1 MTQFT
6 PPLAVDHTESRAPL
20 QGVRV
25 LDLTRL
31 LPGPMCALHLAD
43 LGADV
48 IKVEDTGEGDYAAE
62 ALRTLVNRNKR
73 GIRIDLKQAD
83 GVAVLLQLCAQA
95 DVLVEGFRPGVM
107 ERLGVGY
114 EVVRQVNPRL
124 VYCSISGYGQTG
136 PYRHAPG
143 HDVNYSAYAGLADQM
158 GRDAHSLALSNV
170 PVADLLGGTMTAVVG
185 ILAALFDAQR
195 SGEGRHVDVA
205 IADGMLAHAV
215 IPLAGLNTR
224 GHTLPAGGDKLT
236 GALPCYALYETSDKR
251 FVAFGALERKFWE
264 TFCNLVQR
272 EDLKPLHHPL
282 EPAKADWVRSEITTM
297 VGAQPLAYWMDKLRG
312 SDCCVTPVLKL
323 EETIVNE
330 QFKAREMMVESTTA
344 SGRAF
349 VQLACPV
356 KMTGFKFSVRH
367 PAPSQGQHTQE
378 ILSQAGYSAVAVN
391 DLLSKGAVACIKLD

>member
-1 MTQFT
+1 
-6 PPLAVDHTESRAPL
+6 
-20 QGVRV
+20 
-25 LDLTRL
+25 
-31 LPGPMCALHLAD
+31 
-43 LGADV
+43 
-48 IKVEDTGEGDYAAE
+48 
-62 ALRTLVNRNKR
+62 
-73 GIRIDLKQAD
+73 
-83 GVAVLLQLCAQA
+83 
-95 DVLVEGFRPGVM
+95 
-107 ERLGVGY
+107 
-114 EVVRQVNPRL
+114 
-124 VYCSISGYGQTG
+124 
-136 PYRHAPG
+136 
-143 HDVNYSAYAGLADQM
+143 
-158 GRDAHSLALSNV
+158 
-170 PVADLLGGTMTAVVG
+170 
-185 ILAALFDAQR
+185 
-195 SGEGRHVDVA
+195 
-205 IADGMLAHAV
+205 
-215 IPLAGLNTR
+215 
-224 GHTLPAGGDKLT
+224 
-236 GALPCYALYETSDKR
+236 LYETSDKR